1 MQGALATAFIE
12 PPLAQTEVRGENRG
26 GVGVF
31 QPICLTSNAF
41 ISVQQTSTGCLIL
54 KTHSMSD
61 PRIALW
67 DQSLQEIKES
77 KVESDYLELLL
88 QYSSRN
94 STHQQ
99 RLMTEFLLRAKR
111 GWM

>member
-31 QPICLTSNAF
+31 QPICLA
-41 ISVQQTSTGCLIL
+41 SVQQTSTGCLIL
-54 KTHSMSD
+54 KTLSMSD

>member
-31 QPICLTSNAF
+31 QPICLASNAF

-54 KTHSMSD
+54 KTLSMSD
-61 PRIALW
+61 PRI
-67 DQSLQEIKES
+67 DQFLQEIKES

>member
-1 MQGALATAFIE
+1 M
-12 PPLAQTEVRGENRG
+12 
-26 GVGVF
+26 GVF
-31 QPICLTSNAF
+31 QPICLASNAF
-41 ISVQQTSTGCLIL
+41 ISVQQTSAGCLIL
-54 KTHSMSD
+54 KTLSISD

-99 RLMTEFLLRAKR
+99 RLMTEFHGCNPCVIVCKLLSI
-111 GWM
+111 

>member
-1 MQGALATAFIE
+1 
-12 PPLAQTEVRGENRG
+12 
-26 GVGVF
+26 
-31 QPICLTSNAF
+31 
-41 ISVQQTSTGCLIL
+41 
-54 KTHSMSD
+54 MSD